1 MMEQIIQKL
10 HKEGIALAP
19 FSKRAWAYAIDDI
32 VISLLFYIIFFDE
45 INRYGADLYALSLF
59 INQIFPYIVLVKIL
73 YQTIF
78 VALYGQTLGKMAL
91 KIRVVNRDYL
101 DTPSFYEA
109 FFRAVWRI
117 VSEVFFYLGFV
128 WAKYNPIL
136 ETWHDKMAKS
146 IVIDDETQSVS

>member
-1 MMEQIIQKL
+1 MMEQIVEKL
-10 HKEGIALAP
+10 HKEGIVLAS

-45 INRYGADLYALSLF
+45 INRYGGNLYALSLF

-78 VALYGQTLGKMAL
+78 VALYGQTLGKMVL

-109 FFRAVWRI
+109 FSRAAWRI
-117 VSEVFFYLGFV
+117 VSEVLFYLGFV
-128 WAKYNPIL
+128 WAKFNPLL

-146 IVIDDETQSVS
+146 IVIDDETQSVN